1 MIRNRENRQMQS
13 FRTIIVGAGPGGL
26 ACAIDLARAGQE
38 VLVLE
43 KSQSIGPKVCA
54 GGVTWAGIQK
64 FLPAGMEERL
74 FFHQHLRSR
83 LQSAIIS
90 AKKPI
95 LATVNRQRLGQNM
108 LAAAKEVGVLVQSGI
123 RVEEINDDRGELT
136 AGSRKYRF
144 QFLVGADGSSS
155 GVRRYLRLPVEEV
168 GIGLQYWLPGEYP
181 RMEWHLNRHFFG
193 SGYGWIFPHLKRTSV
208 GVYGHRRNM
217 LPSVLRAGLHAW
229 MKKMGLP
236 LKDLQPEA
244 ALINFDY
251 RGWKFNNIFLVGDA
265 AGLASPLTGEGIYP
279 AVISGQ
285 AVADAILGNDQAR
298 DKLQRL
304 LIKHRR
310 HLFLQR
316 LALRSRLLN
325 SAFAEIFLLLLRN
338 GVLQFSCL
346 EMGECQQTS
355 QVLNSTDQNGVF
367 NE

>member
-1 MIRNRENRQMQS
+1 MQS

-64 FLPAGMEERL
+64 FLPAGMEEQL

-108 LAAAKEVGVLVQSGI
+108 LAAAREAGALVQSGT

-136 AGSRKYRF
+136 AGRRKYRF
-144 QFLVGADGSSS
+144 QFLV
-155 GVRRYLRLPVEEV
+155 
-168 GIGLQYWLPGEYP
+168 YWLPGEYP
-181 RMEWHLNRHFFG
+181 WMEWHLNRHFFG

-285 AVADAILGNDQAR
+285 AVADAILGNNQAR

-346 EMGECQQTS
+346 EMGECRQTS